1 MTSSTQMWA
10 LIESKPGMYTSL
22 GMPFLALSDILS
34 LRFYRR
40 NQNSKKVTKMELELL
55 VL

>member
-34 LRFYRR
+34 LRFYR